1 MKKGLEEDRLSEQTL
16 RTIEIVN
23 IADITNEKAN
33 FEKEIIKQ

>member
-23 IADITNEKAN
+23 IADIANERAAFEKA
-33 FEKEIIKQ
+33 IIT